1 MLFRS
6 SQENTT
12 NILGLSQDLIQKG
25 AFINTINGVN
35 RDRIAF
41 CKDHDLRDVIG
52 VIVDLKEDE
61 RGLWFRAKVSKTRD
75 GKDIE
80 VLIEDGALKEFSIG
94 FITKGYE
101 WNEDDGVRT
110 LTEVELWEISL
121 VTRAANEQARLV
133 TTEVKSEADTKG
145 LSDDELIERK
155 NKALRELRLLQN
167 EIDLFFISCSISY
180 RCIISLIVSL
190 SYTTLVSTTS
200 INL

>member
-1 MLFRS
+1 M
-6 SQENTT
+6 
-12 NILGLSQDLIQKG
+12 
-25 AFINTINGVN
+25 
-35 RDRIAF
+35 
-41 CKDHDLRDVIG
+41 RDVIG

-75 GKDIE
+75 GKDVE

-101 WNEDDGVRT
+101 WNEDDVVRT

-145 LSDDELIERK
+145 LSDEELIERK
-155 NKALRELRLLQN
+155 NKAEQELRLLQN
-167 EIDLFFISCSISY
+167 EIDLRILTKI
-180 RCIISLIVSL
+180 
-190 SYTTLVSTTS
+190 
-200 INL
+200 

>member
-1 MLFRS
+1 MESKQIIEIKAVR
-6 SQENTT
+6 ENQALYVEGYAASFG
-12 NILGLSQDLIQKG
+12 NVDSYNDRIQKG
-25 AFINTINGVN
+25 AFVNTINGTN

-52 VIVDLKEDE
+52 VIVDIKEDE

-101 WNEDDGVRT
+101 WNEEESVRT

-121 VTRAANEQARLV
+121 VTRAANDQAKLV
-133 TTEVKSEADTKG
+133 STEVKSEDDTRG

-155 NKALRELRLLQN
+155 NKTENELRLLEK
-167 EIDLFFISCSISY
+167 EITKRILTKI
-180 RCIISLIVSL
+180 
-190 SYTTLVSTTS
+190 
-200 INL
+200 

>member
-1 MLFRS
+1 M
-6 SQENTT
+6 
-12 NILGLSQDLIQKG
+12 
-25 AFINTINGVN
+25 
-35 RDRIAF
+35 
-41 CKDHDLRDVIG
+41 
-52 VIVDLKEDE
+52 DLKEDE

-75 GKDIE
+75 GKDVE

-145 LSDDELIERK
+145 LSDGELIERK
-155 NKALRELRLLQN
+155 NKAEQELRLLQN
-167 EIDLFFISCSISY
+167 EIDLRILTKI
-180 RCIISLIVSL
+180 
-190 SYTTLVSTTS
+190 
-200 INL
+200 

>member
-1 MLFRS
+1 M
-6 SQENTT
+6 
-12 NILGLSQDLIQKG
+12 
-25 AFINTINGVN
+25 
-35 RDRIAF
+35 
-41 CKDHDLRDVIG
+41 RDVIG

-75 GKDIE
+75 GKDVE

-110 LTEVELWEISL
+110 LTEVELWEVSL

-145 LSDDELIERK
+145 LSDEELIERK
-155 NKALRELRLLQN
+155 KKAEQELRLLQN
-167 EIDLFFISCSISY
+167 EIDLRILTKI
-180 RCIISLIVSL
+180 
-190 SYTTLVSTTS
+190 
-200 INL
+200 

>member
-1 MLFRS
+1 MERKQVIEIKAVREDQNLFV
-6 SQENTT
+6 EGYAAVFG
-12 NILGLSQDLIQKG
+12 NIDSYNDRIQKG
-25 AFINTINGVN
+25 AFINTINGTN

-61 RGLWFRAKVSKTRD
+61 RGLWFGAKVSKTRD
-75 GKDIE
+75 GKDVE

-155 NKALRELRLLQN
+155 KKAEQELRLLQN
-167 EIDLFFISCSISY
+167 EIDLRILTKI
-180 RCIISLIVSL
+180 
-190 SYTTLVSTTS
+190 
-200 INL
+200 

>member
-1 MLFRS
+1 MERKQVIEIKAVREDQNLFV
-6 SQENTT
+6 EGYAAVFG
-12 NILGLSQDLIQKG
+12 NIDSYNDRLQKG
-25 AFINTINGVN
+25 AFINTINGAN

-52 VIVDLKEDE
+52 VVVDLKEDE

-75 GKDIE
+75 GKDVE

-145 LSDDELIERK
+145 LSDEELIERK
-155 NKALRELRLLQN
+155 NKAEQELRLLQN
-167 EIDLFFISCSISY
+167 EI
-180 RCIISLIVSL
+180 
-190 SYTTLVSTTS
+190 
-200 INL
+200 NLRILTKI

>member
-6 SQENTT
+6 VSQSRYGRSSSIVTITSEDFAIYFVREDQNLFVEGYAAVFG
-12 NILGLSQDLIQKG
+12 NIDSYNDRIQKG

-52 VIVDLKEDE
+52 VIVDLREDE

-75 GKDIE
+75 GKDVE

-110 LTEVELWEISL
+110 LTEVELWEVSL
-121 VTRAANEQARLV
+121 VTRAANDQAKIIA
-133 TTEVKSEADTKG
+133 TEVKSEADTKG
-145 LSDDELIERK
+145 QIGR
-155 NKALRELRLLQN
+155 AH
-167 EIDLFFISCSISY
+167 
-180 RCIISLIVSL
+180 V
-190 SYTTLVSTTS
+190 
-200 INL
+200 